1 MKKNPILIL
10 VATSLAIFSA
20 YFIYNNR
27 SGTMSDELRDFAFK
41 DTASITRVFLADKAG
56 KKITLDRKSNYEWTV
71 NESYWAR
78 PDAIKLLLETIH
90 DVEVWSPVGK
100 NAYNNIIKS
109 IAAKGVKVELYTAQG
124 KVKTYYVGGP
134 TPDQMGTYMYMEN
147 STVPFITNIAGF
159 DGYLTPRYITERADW
174 AVKNVFRL
182 GEGELLSL
190 SVADR
195 ERAGFAFKIE
205 RDQTTGDCMLFDGF
219 EKPVSNISQDKVT
232 DYLQKYR
239 VLNFEGLEK
248 SLLPNQ
254 RDSLR
259 AQTPFRSIVMIK
271 TNGDT
276 SRIDLWRRPITTQT
290 VNLSMEDGTPY
301 PYDIDRMTATL
312 NKDTSLVIVQYFS
325 FERLFLKPSDFQSLN
340 NSK

>member
-1 MKKNPILIL
+1 MKKNSIL
-10 VATSLAIFSA
+10 VLVAVMLAALSA
-20 YFIYNNR
+20 YFIYTNR

-41 DTASITRVFLADKAG
+41 DTASLTRIFLADKAG
-56 KKITLDRKSNYEWTV
+56 KQITLDRKSKEEWTV
-71 NESYWAR
+71 NGSYWAR

-100 NAYNNIIKS
+100 KAYNNIIKS
-109 IAAKGVKVELYTAQG
+109 IAAKGVKVELYTSEG

-159 DGYLTPRYITERADW
+159 GGYLTPRYITERADW

-182 GEGELLSL
+182 GDGQLVSL

-195 ERAGFAFKIE
+195 ERSGFAFRIE
-205 RDQTTGDCMLFDGF
+205 RNQVSGDYTLFDGF
-219 EKPVSNISQDKVT
+219 ENPVSFTSQDKIT
-232 DYLQKYR
+232 DYLQKFR

-248 SLLPNQ
+248 SLLPDQ
-254 RDSLR
+254 RDSIR

-271 TNGDT
+271 NNGDT

-325 FERLFLKPSDFQSLN
+325 FERLFLKPSDFQVIS

>member
-254 RDSLR
+254 RDSIR

>member
-1 MKKNPILIL
+1 MKKNSILIL

-56 KKITLDRKSNYEWTV
+56 KQITLDRKSNDEWMV
-71 NESYWAR
+71 NGTHWAR

-90 DVEVWSPVGK
+90 NVEVWSPVGK
-100 NAYNNIIKS
+100 KAYNNIIKS
-109 IAAKGVKVELYTAQG
+109 IAAKGVKVELYTSEG

-174 AVKNVFRL
+174 VVKNVFRL
-182 GEGELLSL
+182 AEGQLLSL

-195 ERAGFAFKIE
+195 ERPGFAFKIE
-205 RDQTTGDCMLFDGF
+205 RNQTTGDCMLFDGF

-271 TNGDT
+271 NNGDT
-276 SRIDLWRRPITTQT
+276 S
-290 VNLSMEDGTPY
+290 
-301 PYDIDRMTATL
+301 
-312 NKDTSLVIVQYFS
+312 
-325 FERLFLKPSDFQSLN
+325 
-340 NSK
+340 